1 MFCNIT
7 EPQPVATSREKYSE
21 KTSENVWRERDKTSI
36 FASAFRKGGGF
47 EKRAFFET
55 DDIANKAAVQ
65 GNPLRIRKETKG
77 GIDKEDTSDRQYILM
92 IDYGKGV
99 LGLKGGL
106 LEEINKKQFYNEEFD
121 PGSG

>member
-1 MFCNIT
+1 MFHNIT
-7 EPQPVATSREKYSE
+7 EPQPVVCLREKYPE

-47 EKRAFFET
+47 WKESVLWNGWYSKQSSSTRKSPPT
-55 DDIANKAAVQ
+55 PQ
-65 GNPLRIRKETKG
+65 GDER
-77 GIDKEDTSDRQYILM
+77 GIDKEDTSDRQYIWM

-106 LEEINKKQFYNEEFD
+106 LEEINKKTILQW
-121 PGSG
+121 